1 MWISSLREW
10 SSLSKKSFIWTI
22 ISVSL
27 NWFFDSFIQLS
38 VNYFAILRFSVCFCL
53 KKVLL
58 LLQNQSPVVIFADR
72 IFCFSFEAKLLAFLF
87 WQLLSGFKG
96 HLFFLLVIS
105 LGISFPMHCHCQFHC
120 QWISYWP
127 RVSFRFPALW
137 LVERVWVRTPPWD
150 PVHFQSLFS
159 GSVQQYPRLD
169 SDRLWFSLQFSS
181 FFTVQFSNTWT
192 FKCMWSKDKLF
203 YLRIGL

>member
-1 MWISSLREW
+1 MFLWIFSLREW

-137 LVERVWVRTPPWD
+137 LVERVWVRTPVRPRA
-150 PVHFQSLFS
+150 FS
-159 GSVQQYPRLD
+159 VPLLRVSSAISELGFRPALI
-169 SDRLWFSLQFSS
+169 FSPIFI
-181 FFTVQFSNTWT
+181 
-192 FKCMWSKDKLF
+192 LF
-203 YLRIGL
+203 YLSIFKHVNFQVYVV